1 VTTAKDEMLSEL
13 AAQKYL
19 NEVLLPKAGKAIIDM
34 YRIRPNA
41 QGVFNIAKS
50 TASLWMKACGA
61 IAGKFKQ
68 CYYNDNHEADFVIL
82 DRSKRYIPAMDNDE
96 LKQPLWAQIP
106 RSEYDKLAVAQ
117 SNEQDGSTLPP
128 PRHAYMDKSG
138 VAMVEMHVDDSDF
151 FDKYR
156 VHHPLGGSFSMRWD
170 GRPTTPPSAPP
181 LCLPNPAAD
190 TLEDTPAEAELED
203 AAEAAAEGA
212 DAQLGEPVEKITRT
226 NVANGRKPWL
236 RDRCDERNL
245 QLDPKATRGDMQ
257 QALLNHMA
265 SPQAQLA
272 STGAVGEEAAEESDE
287 ESNEESDDTSRVH
300 VVDQISDRCASLSSS
315 STQPRPRARI
325 CERFICTLPGERL
338 TASSSTGSRGRG
350 TTTSRGSRRSICNSA
365 PKARRLLL
373 QPKYSGPRVCLW
385 AP

>member
-1 VTTAKDEMLSEL
+1 MTTAKDEMLSEL
-13 AAQKYL
+13 AAHRYL
-19 NEVLLPKAGKAIIDM
+19 NEVLLPQAGEAIIDM
-34 YRIRPNA
+34 YPIRPNA
-41 QGVFNIAKS
+41 QGVFNICKS
-50 TASLWMKACGA
+50 TARLWMKACGA

-156 VHHPLGGSFSMRWD
+156 VHHPLGGSVSMRWD
-170 GRPTTPPSAPP
+170 GRPTTAPSAPA

-265 SPQAQLA
+265 VPQAQL
-272 STGAVGEEAAEESDE
+272 
-287 ESNEESDDTSRVH
+287 
-300 VVDQISDRCASLSSS
+300 
-315 STQPRPRARI
+315 
-325 CERFICTLPGERL
+325 
-338 TASSSTGSRGRG
+338 
-350 TTTSRGSRRSICNSA
+350 
-365 PKARRLLL
+365 
-373 QPKYSGPRVCLW
+373 
-385 AP
+385 

>member
-1 VTTAKDEMLSEL
+1 MTTAKDEMLSEL
-13 AAQKYL
+13 AAHRYL
-19 NEVLLPKAGKAIIDM
+19 NEVLLPQAGKAIIDM

-41 QGVFNIAKS
+41 QGVFNICKS

-82 DRSKRYIPAMDNDE
+82 DRLKHYIPAMDNDE
-96 LKQPLWAQIP
+96 LKQPLWVQIP

-117 SNEQDGSTLPP
+117 SNEHEGSTLPP
-128 PRHAYMDKSG
+128 PRYAYMDESG

-156 VHHPLGGSFSMRWD
+156 VHHVLGGSFSMRWD
-170 GRPTTPPSAPP
+170 GRPTTAPSAPA

-226 NVANGRKPWL
+226 NVANGRKP
-236 RDRCDERNL
+236 CGFE
-245 QLDPKATRGDMQ
+245 PGATSATCSSIQ
-257 QALLNHMA
+257 K
-265 SPQAQLA
+265 P
-272 STGAVGEEAAEESDE
+272 
-287 ESNEESDDTSRVH
+287 H
-300 VVDQISDRCASLSSS
+300 VATC
-315 STQPRPRARI
+315 
-325 CERFICTLPGERL
+325 
-338 TASSSTGSRGRG
+338 
-350 TTTSRGSRRSICNSA
+350 SRRC
-365 PKARRLLL
+365 
-373 QPKYSGPRVCLW
+373 
-385 AP
+385 

>member
-1 VTTAKDEMLSEL
+1 
-13 AAQKYL
+13 
-19 NEVLLPKAGKAIIDM
+19 EVLLPQAGKAIIDM

-50 TASLWMKACGA
+50 TARLWMKACGA

-96 LKQPLWAQIP
+96 LKQPLWVQIP

-156 VHHPLGGSFSMRWD
+156 VHHVLGGSFSMRWD

-212 DAQLGEPVEKITRT
+212 DAQLGEPVEKITKT
-226 NVANGRKPWL
+226 NIST
-236 RDRCDERNL
+236 DS
-245 QLDPKATRGDMQ
+245 KA
-257 QALLNHMA
+257 
-265 SPQAQLA
+265 
-272 STGAVGEEAAEESDE
+272 
-287 ESNEESDDTSRVH
+287 
-300 VVDQISDRCASLSSS
+300 
-315 STQPRPRARI
+315 
-325 CERFICTLPGERL
+325 
-338 TASSSTGSRGRG
+338 
-350 TTTSRGSRRSICNSA
+350 
-365 PKARRLLL
+365 
-373 QPKYSGPRVCLW
+373 
-385 AP
+385 

>member
-1 VTTAKDEMLSEL
+1 
-13 AAQKYL
+13 
-19 NEVLLPKAGKAIIDM
+19 
-34 YRIRPNA
+34 
-41 QGVFNIAKS
+41 
-50 TASLWMKACGA
+50 
-61 IAGKFKQ
+61 
-68 CYYNDNHEADFVIL
+68 
-82 DRSKRYIPAMDNDE
+82 
-96 LKQPLWAQIP
+96 
-106 RSEYDKLAVAQ
+106 
-117 SNEQDGSTLPP
+117 
-128 PRHAYMDKSG
+128 
-138 VAMVEMHVDDSDF
+138 
-151 FDKYR
+151 
-156 VHHPLGGSFSMRWD
+156 MRWD

-287 ESNEESDDTSRVH
+287 ESNEESDDTSRVY
-300 VVDQISDRCASLSSS
+300 R
-315 STQPRPRARI
+315 RAYR
-325 CERFICTLPGERL
+325 EGKP
-338 TASSSTGSRGRG
+338 
-350 TTTSRGSRRSICNSA
+350 NSHA
-365 PKARRLLL
+365 D
-373 QPKYSGPRVCLW
+373 V
-385 AP
+385 